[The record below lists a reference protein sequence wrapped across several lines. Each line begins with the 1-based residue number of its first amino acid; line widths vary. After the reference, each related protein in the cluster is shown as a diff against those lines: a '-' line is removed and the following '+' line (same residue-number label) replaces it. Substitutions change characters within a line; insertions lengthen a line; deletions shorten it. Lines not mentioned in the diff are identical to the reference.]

1 VEKGHE
7 SWRTADWSALTVID
21 QRRLHETAVVLHSL
35 DSFLTGESWHLKG
48 STAVLGWTG
57 PTARLPQDI
66 DLSMSRA
73 AGLRLL
79 QASALP
85 AGPHGEQVRLLRSE
99 PVVFH
104 TPGKAA
110 VHRASIEM
118 RDADGWDRALLNV
131 LLVPD
136 DASPDQRTAMISFP
150 VTALPAV
157 TVPAATLS
165 RCLAQKLLRY
175 ARLRGEGKV
184 NTRWT
189 DLTDF
194 LLAAASTRAPALGL
208 DEVRR
213 DVAVEFAAMGRA
225 WPMRLPPPP
234 AEWLDFWD
242 TAVFRDGHVFGPLAA
257 AVERVERFWDPVL
270 TRSVALTTTPPPMPS
285 SLTWSPHSWTWA
297 ST

>member
-1 VEKGHE
+1 MAKGHE
-7 SWRTADWSALTVID
+7 AWRREDWPALTVVD
-21 QRRLHETAVVLHSL
+21 QRRIRETTVILHSL
-35 DSFLTGESWHLKG
+35 NRFLAGEAWHLKG
-48 STAVLGWTG
+48 STALLGWTG

-66 DLSMSRA
+66 DLSIPRS
-73 AGLRLL
+73 AGLTLL
-79 QASALP
+79 SASALP
-85 AGPHGEQVRLLRSE
+85 TGPSGEDIRLLKSE

-104 TPGKAA
+104 TPGKAQ

-118 RDADGWDRALLNV
+118 RDAEGVGRALLNV

-136 DASPDQRTAMISFP
+136 HAAPDQRTARITLP
-150 VTALPAV
+150 ATTLPAV

-175 ARLRGEGKV
+175 AQLREKGRI

-194 LLAAASTRAPALGL
+194 LLAAASTRAPGLHL

-213 DVAVEFAAMGRA
+213 DVFVEFATMGRA
-225 WPMRLPPPP
+225 WPVRLPPPP

-242 TAVFRDGHVFGPLAA
+242 TAVFQDGREFGRLAA
-257 AVERVERFWDPVL
+257 AVELVERFWDAVL
-270 TRSVALTTTPPPMPS
+270 ETPAVSTSMAVKGS
-285 SLTWSPHSWTWA
+285 SPTWSPRSWAWE
-297 ST
+297 SP